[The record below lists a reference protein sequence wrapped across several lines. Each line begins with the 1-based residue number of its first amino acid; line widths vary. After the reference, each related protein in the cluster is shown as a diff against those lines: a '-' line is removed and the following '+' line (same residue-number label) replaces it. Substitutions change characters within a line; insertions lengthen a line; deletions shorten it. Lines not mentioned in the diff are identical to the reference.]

1 MKKRHLEKREQ
12 YKGIFYKVVLQRY
25 GHRCGY
31 VEIPKDLN
39 ISKRDFSFDS
49 DLEVH
54 GGITYAEVENETKVI
69 GFDCAHYMDSPDV
82 KNTLKHFT
90 DLSDNELMFLS
101 WSIEDGKVRSL
112 EYVEKECKNLIDKLL
127 EKYNYG
133 GEIK

>member
-1 MKKRHLEKREQ
+1 MKKHHLEKREQ
-12 YKGIFYKVVLQRY
+12 YKGIFYKVVLQRL

-54 GGITYAEVENETKVI
+54 GGITYAKVENETKVI
-69 GFDCAHYMDSPDV
+69 GFDCAHYMDGIDV
-82 KNTLKHFT
+82 EKAMEHFT

-101 WSIEDGKVRSL
+101 WGIGDGKVRSL
-112 EYVEKECKNLIDKLL
+112 EYVEKECKNLIDQLL